1 MEAGKGSSFGT
12 QEGATVTEKVDR
24 YRQAARRESTER
36 RYQQAL
42 AHFEDTWGGFLPA
55 SSEAIARYLADYA
68 ETLASSTLRANLAA
82 LAKWHLS
89 QGFPDPTKAPYV
101 REVLCGIQAL
111 HPRLERQ
118 AEPLQLTEL
127 ARCIDWLMAQE
138 QIDRHAL
145 LSCRRDRA
153 LILLGFWRAFRS
165 DDLCRLRVEFIE
177 ARPGEGMDL
186 FLPSSKGDRDNTGR
200 SFTVPALKRLC
211 PVEAYLDWLAVSGLH
226 QDPVFRAV
234 DRWGNLADEGLH
246 AYSISRILR
255 RAMVRSGLEGERYS
269 SHSLRRGFATW
280 ASRNQWSA
288 KALMSYVGWRDAKA
302 ALRYV
307 EPEMPFGELRRSQ

>member
-1 MEAGKGSSFGT
+1 M
-12 QEGATVTEKVDR
+12 TEKVDR

-42 AHFEDTWGGFLPA
+42 AHFEETWGGFLPA

-82 LAKWHLS
+82 LASSTLRANLAALAKWHLS
-89 QGFPDPTKAPYV
+89 QGFPDPTKAPQV
-101 REVLCGIQAL
+101 REVLRGIQAL

-118 AEPLQLTEL
+118 AEPLQLSEL
-127 ARCIDWLMAQE
+127 TCCIDWLVAQE
-138 QIDRHAL
+138 QLEPGNL
-145 LSCRRDRA
+145 LRCRRDRA

-165 DDLCRLRVEFIE
+165 DDLCRLRVEFID
-177 ARPGEGMDL
+177 ARPGEGL
-186 FLPSSKGDRDNTGR
+186 ELLLPSSKGDRDNQGQV
-200 SFTVPALKRLC
+200 FTVPALKRLC
-211 PVEAYLDWLAVSGLH
+211 PVEAYLDWLAVSGL
-226 QDPVFRAV
+226 QQGPVFRAL
-234 DRWGNLADEGLH
+234 DRWGHLADTGLH
-246 AYSISRILR
+246 PYSVSRILR
-255 RAMVRSGLEGERYS
+255 RVLVRSGLEGSRFS

-307 EPEMPFGELRRSQ
+307 EPEMPFGELRR

>member
-1 MEAGKGSSFGT
+1 MT
-12 QEGATVTEKVDR
+12 
-24 YRQAARRESTER
+24 
-36 RYQQAL
+36 
-42 AHFEDTWGGFLPA
+42 
-55 SSEAIARYLADYA
+55 
-68 ETLASSTLRANLAA
+68 
-82 LAKWHLS
+82 
-89 QGFPDPTKAPYV
+89 
-101 REVLCGIQAL
+101 
-111 HPRLERQ
+111 
-118 AEPLQLTEL
+118 
-127 ARCIDWLMAQE
+127 RCIDWLMAQE

-165 DDLCRLRVEFIE
+165 DDLCRLRVELIE

-211 PVEAYLDWLAVSGLH
+211 PVEAYLDWIAVSGLC
-226 QDPVFRAV
+226 QGAVFRAV
-234 DRWGNLADEGLH
+234 DRWGNLAEAGLH
-246 AYSISRILR
+246 AYNSSRIRR

-280 ASRNQWSA
+280 ASCNQWSA

-302 ALRYV
+302 VLRYV
-307 EPEMPFGELRRSQ
+307 EPEMPFGELLRS